1 MANALAVR
9 SIREPVDVLKRHEDM
24 TSGLDPSGD
33 LVHRLADGRFTS
45 ADRGTVTQ
53 TYQPKYASW

>member
-1 MANALAVR
+1 
-9 SIREPVDVLKRHEDM
+9 M

-45 ADRGTVTQ
+45 TDRGTVTQ